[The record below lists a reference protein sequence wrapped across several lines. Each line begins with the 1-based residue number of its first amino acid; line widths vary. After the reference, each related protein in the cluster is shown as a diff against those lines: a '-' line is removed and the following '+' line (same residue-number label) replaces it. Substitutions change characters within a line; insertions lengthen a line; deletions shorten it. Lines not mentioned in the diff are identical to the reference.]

1 MKNALSPLFLLH
13 IGAGSLALVSGTAA
27 AIFRKGSRRHRSSGN
42 VFVVSMLALAISGA
56 YIGFVKHQ
64 TLNGMM
70 GVLTTYLVA
79 TAWWT
84 ARNRTGKAGAADLVA
99 LLVPLGVGACLV
111 YYGFEAAKRPPG
123 SQNGYPAAAYFIFG
137 SLALLLAAGDV
148 RMLVRGGV
156 FGARRIARHLVR
168 MGLAMF
174 VAAGS
179 FFLGQ
184 QQVFPEALR
193 RPLLLSA
200 PVFLIVF
207 LMVFWWVRVRF
218 SRRAMEAF
226 ARP

>member
-13 IGAGSLALVSGTAA
+13 LGAGSLALVSGTAA
-27 AIFRKGSRRHRSSGN
+27 LAFRKGSRPHRATGN
-42 VFVVSMLALAISGA
+42 VFVLSMLALAVSGA

-84 ARNRTGKAGAADLVA
+84 AKNRTGRTGAWDYGA
-99 LLVPLGVGACLV
+99 LLVPLAVGACLV
-111 YYGFEAAKRPPG
+111 SFGREAASTETG
-123 SQNGYPAAAYFIFG
+123 SKDGYPAAAYFIFG

-148 RMLVRGGV
+148 RMLIQGGV
-156 FGARRIARHLVR
+156 AGTRRIARHLFR
-168 MGLAMF
+168 MCLAMF

-193 RPLLLSA
+193 RPFLLSA
-200 PVFLIVF
+200 PVILIVL
-207 LMVFWWVRVRF
+207 LMVFWLIRMRF
-218 SRRAMEAF
+218 SRRAREAF
-226 ARP
+226 I

>member
-13 IGAGSLALVSGTAA
+13 LSAGSLAMVSGTAA
-27 AIFRKGSRRHRSSGN
+27 MVFRKGSPRHRATGN
-42 VFVVSMLALAISGA
+42 VFVVSMLALALSGA

-84 ARNRTGKAGAADLVA
+84 ARNRSGTIGALDAMA
-99 LLVPLGVGACLV
+99 LLVPLAVGGCLW
-111 YYGFEAAKRPPG
+111 YYGLEAASGPTG
-123 SQNGYPAAAYFIFG
+123 SKGGYPAPAYFIFG

-148 RMLVRGGV
+148 RMLARRGLSGT
-156 FGARRIARHLVR
+156 RRIARHLVR

-184 QQVFPEALR
+184 QQVFPESLR
-193 RPLLLSA
+193 KPILLSA
-200 PVFLIVF
+200 PVFLIV
-207 LMVFWWVRVRF
+207 LSMLFWWIRVRF
-218 SRRAMEAF
+218 TRRAADAF
-226 ARP
+226 ALS